1 VNDKLLRLPAVLFGI
16 ILVADQVTKLIALN
30 TLTPSVPV
38 PFLGQAVR
46 WTLVYNP
53 GGAFSTQLAGSPFY
67 LVFSLIVLA
76 FLIYYIIK
84 NRQARFAVIPLS
96 IVAGGAAG
104 NIIDRL
110 RFSQVVDFIDCDIPD
125 ITIGSYNLDRWPIFN
140 IADSA
145 ISCGIIA
152 TIVLIYYFSRKARRL
167 ARQNP
172 DLTDIKP

>member
-152 TIVLIYYFSRKARRL
+152 TIVLIYIYSRKARRL